1 MGLHREWGQ
10 TRPGLGVARERT
22 RTHLRKTHGRLCH
35 TEHACRVSRAAMGPG
50 AVGALPAWF
59 WAHFMSHGPRR
70 PSVSPGQEP
79 PCPVGGWAEGE
90 GLGAPRLPTASA
102 RSTPLNGAGVS

>member
-10 TRPGLGVARERT
+10 TKPGLGVARERI

-35 TEHACRVSRAAMGPG
+35 TEHACRVSRAAMGPQAMG
-50 AVGALPAWF
+50 VSPGGF
-59 WAHFMSHGPRR
+59 WAHFVSHGPRR
-70 PSVSPGQEP
+70 SSVSPGQEP
-79 PCPVGGWAEGE
+79 PCPVGGGAEGE

-102 RSTPLNGAGVS
+102 PSTPLNGAGVS